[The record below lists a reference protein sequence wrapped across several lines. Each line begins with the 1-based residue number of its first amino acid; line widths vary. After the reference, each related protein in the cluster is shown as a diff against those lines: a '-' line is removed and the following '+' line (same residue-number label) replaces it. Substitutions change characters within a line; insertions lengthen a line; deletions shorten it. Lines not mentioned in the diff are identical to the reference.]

1 MSLAV
6 CVNFNELLAV
16 MTELHALQHFESK
29 HLK

>member
-1 MSLAV
+1 MSLDV

-16 MTELHALQHFESK
+16 MTELCVLQHFESR